1 MIFLH
6 RDIIIEH
13 IYNSILNTRA
23 NNSFCYRYKME
34 AWGSGK
40 TTTVKYS
47 EKKKNKKVI

>member
-13 IYNSILNTRA
+13 IYNSILNVKA
-23 NNSFCYRYKME
+23 DNSFVIGING

-40 TTTVKYS
+40 TTTVNIVK
-47 EKKKNKKVI
+47 EK